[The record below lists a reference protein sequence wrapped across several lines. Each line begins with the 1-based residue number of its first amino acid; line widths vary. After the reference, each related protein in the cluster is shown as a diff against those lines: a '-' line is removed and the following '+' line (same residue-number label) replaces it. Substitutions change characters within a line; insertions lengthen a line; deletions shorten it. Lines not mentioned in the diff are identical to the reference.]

1 MHKETFTIEIKHYNL
16 IVHPRKIKGARIEW
30 NAPGIEFYLKGSF
43 KGGAYE
49 QAANLA
55 LNMCIDRHIPAIA
68 LKRARPYHRGA

>member
-1 MHKETFTIEIKHYNL
+1 MSNEVFTIEIKHYNL
-16 IVHPRKIKGARIEW
+16 IVHTRKIKGSRLEW
-30 NAPGIEFYLKGSF
+30 SAPGIEFYIKGSF

-68 LKRARPYHRGA
+68 LRRQRPYHRGA